1 MAGHSAGG
9 AVLFEAASQLHAE
22 GLRISCL
29 CLLDAVPWPRTSV
42 AAASWPATEMG
53 CSSWMV

>member
-9 AVLFEAASQLHAE
+9 AVLFEAASLLHAE

-29 CLLDAVPWPRTSV
+29 CLLDAVPWPRTAV
-42 AAASWPATEMG
+42 AAASWPVTKVC
-53 CSSWMV
+53 CSS